1 MKRNLVLLVLLLP
14 LLAACASTQPL
25 AGRYAVVPDREL
37 TASRWEVEEL
47 VGELREQLGDVDL
60 VVAPTGADYDAVI
73 RLDLRHA
80 WGISRI
86 NYEIVAGERTKKGH
100 VLVGRTTQDV
110 IRREYPPDHETEAA
124 ATMRIAGP
132 YNPRFAGWHRL
143 PPAGQV
149 KALAGMIVRDLERMR

>member
-1 MKRNLVLLVLLLP
+1 VNRKFILPVLLLL

-37 TASRWEVEEL
+37 TASRWEVEKL

-60 VVAPTGADYDAVI
+60 VVGPTGADYDAVI
-73 RLDLRHA
+73 LLDLRHA
-80 WGISRI
+80 RGISKI
-86 NYEIVAGERTKKGH
+86 NYEIVAGERTKKGD

-124 ATMRIAGP
+124 AKMRISAP
-132 YNPRFAGWHRL
+132 YNERYAGWHRL

-149 KALAGMIVRDLERMR
+149 QTLAGMIIRDLERMR